1 MQGRSMQY
9 TSELQRPRS
18 RRRWSSNS
26 NPVEGSLF
34 RFLSVLFSARLV
46 FFSLLCSALLCSAL
60 LCSAL
65 LCSALLRSA
74 LLRSALLC
82 SSPLFVCHS
91 AIYLDNNPSNHEC
104 LEFLREGE
112 RDSRGR
118 ERETF
123 TLPFVSLCFWCGGS
137 CSGEVLSDICAMGL
151 IVTDLKRVWVAG
163 SSSRSASMRKSCCRP
178 VLFYYDPDHYNY
190 HEFQ

>member
-46 FFSLLCSALLCSAL
+46 SS
-60 LCSAL
+60 L

-74 LLRSALLC
+74 LLC
-82 SSPLFVCHS
+82 SSRLFVCHS

-163 SSSRSASMRKSCCRP
+163 SSSRSASLRKSCCRP